1 MLDWLALNWLL
12 LLVVS
17 IVAALIGAGLF
28 VVGGAY
34 EMVATAMLGMLI
46 FVGANIPF
54 WMACVGIVVAIIDR
68 VKV

>member
-17 IVAALIGAGLF
+17 IVVGLIGTGLF
-28 VVGGAY
+28 LWGGADDQG
-34 EMVATAMLGMLI
+34 VLVILGMIL
-46 FVGANIPF
+46 FMGANIPF